1 MHQTITGTITSLVD
15 PKIRGTSTRGTTNR
29 RTVMRNSKGA
39 AGMIILAEEK
49 MEWRPGPVAKKAS
62 QQDGQGIEGGS

>member
-1 MHQTITGTITSLVD
+1 
-15 PKIRGTSTRGTTNR
+15 
-29 RTVMRNSKGA
+29 MRNSKGA

-49 MEWRPGPVAKKAS
+49 MEWRPVAKKAS